1 MTSPLRGARILI
13 ADDQVDVARTI
24 CSPLRKAG
32 AKLRFAPDGNAAMRD
47 IACWPFDLVVVDMKM
62 PPDEWGG
69 LWFLRGLNSAGW
81 RIPVLV
87 LSGEGSKQQVI
98 ESLRLGATDWID
110 KDTADTEL
118 LVRCEQIL
126 DDSLKSSLD
135 TASECLPTPL
145 ALRFARY
152 MRTTDPEKRTIEGLH
167 TLEAI
172 LRFTAQVGLSNPAP
186 TSLPG
191 ISAERL
197 IQPSMGTWLAMC
209 VALSHGSDPVPAF
222 NSLFSWL
229 APERADRQPVQD
241 LVNLRNDIAHG
252 RATPDPSA
260 QQRVDHLLRIFA
272 HRAAAFWRFSVGV
285 TTSMTFD
292 GAKYAV
298 KVLTFRGVGKPI
310 PDLLQSDSPQ
320 VTGQV
325 VLFTPGGVSAL
336 SLGPWLIAHHAESL
350 TRCFQFDGVRRGR
363 SVLDAA
369 TPLKYAKTDDGEDVR
384 DLEHPGGTWA
394 AVMKWL

>member
-1 MTSPLRGARILI
+1 MTSPLNGVRILV

-24 CSPLRKAG
+24 CGPLRKAG
-32 AKLRFAPDGNAAMRD
+32 AKLRFAPDGNAALRD
-47 IACWPFDLVVVDMKM
+47 MTSWPFDLVVVDMKM

-69 LWFLRGLNSAGW
+69 LWLLRQLNSCGW
-81 RIPVLV
+81 RVPVLV

-110 KDTADTEL
+110 KDSADTEL

-126 DDSLKSSLD
+126 DDSLENSLD
-135 TASECLPTPL
+135 AASGCLPTPL

-152 MRTTDPEKRTIEGLH
+152 TRTTDPEKQVIEGLH
-167 TLEAI
+167 ALEAI
-172 LRFTAQVGLSNPAP
+172 LRFAAQLGLSNPAP
-186 TSLPG
+186 SLLSG
-191 ISAERL
+191 IAAERL
-197 IQPSMGTWLAMC
+197 MQPSMGTWFALS
-209 VALSHGSDPVPAF
+209 VALARSSDPVPAF
-222 NSLFSWL
+222 SDLFSWL
-229 APERADRQPVQD
+229 APERGDRQLVQD

-252 RATPDPSA
+252 RAMPDPSTHR
-260 QQRVDHLLRIFA
+260 RVDRLLRIFA
-272 HRAAAFWRFSVGV
+272 HRAFAFWRFSVGV

-292 GAKYAV
+292 GAKYGV
-298 KVLTFRGVGKPI
+298 EVLAFRGVGKPI

-325 VLFTPGGVSAL
+325 VLFASGVSPL
-336 SLGPWLIAHHAESL
+336 SLEPWLIAQTTESS

-363 SVLDAA
+363 SSLDAS
-369 TPLKYAKTDDGEDVR
+369 TPLKYAKVDDGEDVR
-384 DLEHPGGTWA
+384 DLDHPQGTWA